1 MILRFLCLYGL
12 WHQSWKVLGI
22 LIVLSMGNN
31 GLIFRNTLEKIEF
44 TNLTCWQFNYYYESI
59 PFPDILINEF
69 HFSKLFYYM
78 STTLSP
84 QHIIAIMTHFY
95 NGSIAKPIFIFKI
108 IFWLIIVK
116 LCKVL
121 YNEDAC
127 FKAQKPPAQKKRFCT
142 RKERIQNT
150 INNSKLLN
158 EFMKCAVKKCNEE
171 IEMIHHSNNKEA
183 RKKALMKKIFYTFD
197 ICKGALWQ
205 FIHLF
210 VRN

>member
-22 LIVLSMGNN
+22 LIFLSMDNN
-31 GLIFRNTLEKIEF
+31 GLIFQNTLENVDF
-44 TNLTCWQFNYYYESI
+44 TNLTGWQFNYYYESI
-59 PFPDILINEF
+59 PFPDNLINEF
-69 HFSKLFYYM
+69 HFSKLF
-78 STTLSP
+78 STTFSP
-84 QHIIAIMTHFY
+84 QQTIAIMTHFY

-108 IFWLIIVK
+108 IFWLIIIK

-121 YNEDAC
+121 YNENAC
-127 FKAQKPPAQKKRFCT
+127 LKAQKPPAPKKRFCT

-158 EFMKCAVKKCNEE
+158 EFMKCAVKKCNED
-171 IEMIHHSNNKEA
+171 IEMIHSNKEA
-183 RKKALMKKIFYTFD
+183 RKKRGLMKKILYTFD

-205 FIHLF
+205 FIRLF